1 MIIYCSIRVGKRN
14 NMSMLITLY
23 CASEYIRSY
32 FFESLKI
39 STPECFFIVKRSH
52 TKKMTTY
59 PIRVTDPR
67 VIVHRI
73 RYPNTAIARALQR
86 ERRFKN
92 ERPVLFQA
100 RT

>member
-1 MIIYCSIRVGKRN
+1 M
-14 NMSMLITLY
+14 
-23 CASEYIRSY
+23 
-32 FFESLKI
+32 F
-39 STPECFFIVKRSH
+39 FFIVKRRRK
-52 TKKMTTY
+52 TTTY
-59 PIRVTDPR
+59 PIRMWDPH
-67 VIVHRI
+67 VMVHRI

>member
-1 MIIYCSIRVGKRN
+1 
-14 NMSMLITLY
+14 
-23 CASEYIRSY
+23 
-32 FFESLKI
+32 
-39 STPECFFIVKRSH
+39 
-52 TKKMTTY
+52 MTTY
-59 PIRVTDPR
+59 PIRVTDSR